1 MFSFWS
7 NNISYLMSTLKHL
20 PWFTTS
26 IKDLKNVSSQIIDLV
41 QAAPRGGG
49 GGGVVEGYVNCIWL
63 KACSKIIKKEVDWKM
78 RNKVDHDTNSIVFYV
93 IV

>member
-41 QAAPRGGG
+41 QAAQRGGG
-49 GGGVVEGYVNCIWL
+49 GGLWEGVVNCIWL
-63 KACSKIIKKEVDWKM
+63 KGCSKIIKKEVDWKM